1 MSEYQPALDQ
11 LRERRKG
18 KPGELLLMIGI
29 VLMLVA
35 PFALVLTN
43 QNGEKL
49 AALQREG
56 KVAEATVKDKS
67 VSTES
72 YTDRKGRA
80 KTRDLYN
87 LNLSHDLNAQLD
99 YAEWKAGKAFP
110 KPQFPAVTTRDIEV
124 GSSYYEALDAGQKTT
139 VIHNPSDYK
148 SMMLTE
154 QLEYETSVAYRLW
167 WYLGTTA
174 AVLAGLVMAVVGW
187 RKRKANA

>member
-18 KPGELLLMIGI
+18 KPGELLLMIGMA
-29 VLMLVA
+29 LMFIA

-43 QNGEKL
+43 QDGEKL
-49 AALQREG
+49 VALQSEG

-67 VSTES
+67 VRAES

-80 KTRDLYN
+80 KTRELYN

-99 YAEWKAGKAFP
+99 YADWKAGKTFP
-110 KPQFPAVTTRDIEV
+110 KPQFPAVTTREIEV
-124 GSSYYEALDAGQKTT
+124 GSAYYEALVAGQKTT
-139 VIHNPSDYK
+139 VIHNPTDYK

-154 QLEYETSVAYRLW
+154 QLEYETSLAYRLW
-167 WYLGTTA
+167 WYLGTA
-174 AVLAGLVMAVVGW
+174 IAVLAGLAMAVIGW